1 METLPEGTRVGR
13 VALDVADVD
22 RVAAFY
28 ADVVGLQRLDGGA
41 ARGPGSGDAVALGV
55 GDEALLVVRPAPD
68 DGNRPRDA
76 AGLFHVAVRVPSRAA
91 LAGALARLRDAGRLG
106 GASDH
111 LVSEALYAS
120 DPEGNGVEVY
130 RDRPRAAWERSA
142 DGSPRIDT
150 LPLDLA
156 DLESAGGGDDTAG
169 GDGVPVG
176 TDVGHVHLAVT
187 DLEEARAF
195 YVDGLGFDLVERVR
209 GGLFVAAGGYH
220 HHVGLNVWQ
229 GRSEPAEGRG
239 LAWLELVVPTSE
251 ELSEVIARLDD
262 AGYDVRETEDG
273 ARAVDPD
280 GIEVRLV
287 VEG

>member
-1 METLPEGTRVGR
+1 MSTLPDATRVGR

-28 ADVVGLQRLDGGA
+28 ADVVGLQPLDGGA
-41 ARGPGSGDAVALGV
+41 ARGPGSGDAVALGA
-55 GDEALLVVRPAPD
+55 DDRPLLVLRPAPAAGD
-68 DGNRPRDA
+68 RPRDA
-76 AGLFHVAVRVPSRAA
+76 AGLFHVAFRVPSRAA
-91 LAGALARLRDAGRLG
+91 LADALARLDDAGRLSG
-106 GASDH
+106 TSDH
-111 LVSEALYAS
+111 IVSEALYAR

-130 RDRPRAAWERSA
+130 RDRPREAWERTA

-150 LPLDLA
+150 LPLDVA
-156 DLESAGGGDDTAG
+156 DLESAGRGDDTAG

-176 TDVGHVHLAVT
+176 TDVGHVHLEVT

-195 YVDGLGFDLVERVR
+195 YVDALGFDLVERVR

-229 GRSEPAEGRG
+229 GRSAPAEGRG
-239 LAWLELVVPTSE
+239 LAWFELVVPSSDG
-251 ELSEVIARLDD
+251 LAAVVARLEGG
-262 AGYDVRETEDG
+262 GYGVRETEYG
-273 ARAVDPD
+273 ASVEDPD